1 MLFNPKPKVKRE
13 ELYDREHELEKIEK
27 SLKKGVGLVT
37 ILGIRRLGKSS
48 LLNVSLNELPYGS
61 VKIDA
66 RKVYSEFGNVPRE
79 AIARL
84 VLRGF
89 LERFPTERTKEFLRH
104 LKGVRFMG
112 VGLEIEVSRGV
123 NLFEVL
129 ERIDSLGERFII
141 AIDEAQYLR
150 FSNSRYPELIAW
162 ALDELQ
168 NVSFV
173 LTGSEVGLLEDF
185 LKLHDPESALFGRAH
200 VEVVLKRFERHRSLD
215 FLGKGF
221 EETGMNVPGDE
232 LEEVVDELDGIV
244 GWLTLYGYNR
254 YLGMGHREALKKLKE
269 DSKKLVL
276 NEFSK
281 LKNLSPRYE
290 LAMRAVANGK
300 HRWKE
305 IKETV
310 EILEGKRIDDKN
322 FSNVL
327 SNLVRYRYLE
337 KTVEGY
343 LIPDPLVELAF
354 R

>member
-1 MLFNPKPKVKRE
+1 MLFNPKPKMKRE
-13 ELYDREHELEKIEK
+13 ELYDREYELKEIKN

-48 LLNVSLNELPYGS
+48 LLNVSLNELPYRS

-79 AIARL
+79 ALARL
-84 VLRGF
+84 ILRGF
-89 LERFPTERTKEFLRH
+89 LKTSGREKARTLIRNI
-104 LKGVRFMG
+104 KGVRFLGMG
-112 VGLEIEVSRGV
+112 VDVETDKSV
-123 NLFEVL
+123 NLHEVL
-129 ERIDSLGERFII
+129 ERIDSTNERFII

-150 FSNSRYPELIAW
+150 FSLARYPELIAW

-185 LKLHDPESALFGRAH
+185 LKMHDPNSALFGRLH
-200 VEVVLKRFERHRSLD
+200 VEIMLKRFERYQSVN
-215 FLGKGF
+215 FLERGF
-221 EETGMNVPGDE
+221 AEIGMDVTKEEI
-232 LEEVVDELDGIV
+232 EEVVDELDGIV

-254 YLGMGHREALKKLKE
+254 YLGLGHANALRKLREDAKKLIL
-269 DSKKLVL
+269 S
-276 NEFSK
+276 EFSK
-281 LKNLSPRYE
+281 LKNLSHRYE

-310 EILEGKRIDDKN
+310 ELLEGKRIDDKN
-322 FSNVL
+322 FSNIL
-327 SNLVRYRYLE
+327 NNLIRYGYLE
-337 KTVEGY
+337 KTVGGY
-343 LIPDPLVELAF
+343 LIPDPLVEHAF